1 MTAPD
6 ASRATGA
13 SEGGALSDA
22 PETPDQFADR
32 IARGFWRGPLDDTDP
47 MGVRD
52 LLVERQ
58 ARYGYPL
65 DADGFEQSGGGQGL
79 IQLVERFYGE
89 LLTHTP
95 TAFQRFCAAHV
106 SVRGVPSFTIEGAVY
121 ASGHGSY
128 AVIVTTAFMTFLN
141 KMKKLLF
148 AETDPSV
155 VEYCNRM
162 PAADL
167 TPDIVRGMRDEVVEA
182 FRHGDPRGPLL
193 LLDLDRAAAVT
204 VMLDIQEAF
213 LVAHEIGHLLSDYLL
228 RSMLANTLHESFGSA
243 DHRAEYCADMIGFAL
258 TLRRSLTDTLLAP
271 DPIWKSRT
279 TSDSAP
285 GMTPQTTD
293 NINFVPKRQTP
304 THRET
309 VRIAS
314 ICEFFEILELAS
326 PAASPSHPAP
336 VDRAANL
343 LATFYG
349 EHFAAHYNAVRAGE
363 ARYDW
368 ASQFAKGVKPSGL
381 GRTCMALLANEKAFE
396 ELVELAAIDGPDALK
411 TRIASSAPYGSE
423 V

>member
-1 MTAPD
+1 MTASD
-6 ASRATGA
+6 DSRAAGA
-13 SEGGALSDA
+13 PKGGALPDA

-32 IARGFWRGPLDDTDP
+32 IAGRFRRGPIDDPDP

-58 ARYGYPL
+58 ARYGYPV
-65 DADGFEQSGGGQGL
+65 DAESFKRIGDGQGL
-79 IQLVERFYGE
+79 VQLVERFYAE
-89 LLTHTP
+89 LLTHAP
-95 TAFQRFCAAHV
+95 AALQRFCAAHV
-106 SVRGVPSFTIEGAVY
+106 RVRGVPSFAIEGAVY

-128 AVIVTTAFMTFLN
+128 AVIVTTAFMTFLS
-141 KMKKLLF
+141 KIKKLLF
-148 AETDPSV
+148 AEHDPSV
-155 VEYCNRM
+155 VEHCNRM

-167 TPDIVRGMRDEVVEA
+167 TPDIVRAMRAEVVEA

-193 LLDLDRAAAVT
+193 LLDLHRAAAVNVT
-204 VMLDIQEAF
+204 LDIQEAI

-258 TLRRSLTDTLLAP
+258 TLRRSLTDTLPAP
-271 DPIWKSRT
+271 DAIRNRRT
-279 TSDSAP
+279 SSDGAP
-285 GMTPQTTD
+285 SNMPRTNGEID
-293 NINFVPKRQTP
+293 FVPERPTP
-304 THRET
+304 THREA

-314 ICEFFEILELAS
+314 ICKLFEILELAA
-326 PAASPSHPAP
+326 PAASPTHPAP

-368 ASQFAKGVKPSGL
+368 AARFAEGVKPSGL
-381 GRTCMALLANEKAFE
+381 GRVCMAVLANEKTFE
-396 ELVELAAIDGPDALK
+396 ELVDLPATEGPDALK
-411 TRIASSAPYGSE
+411 ARIASSAPYG
-423 V
+423 